1 MVQIAFLLC
10 VTWIG
15 DWTEFR
21 GSKADATA
29 IGPATP
35 LVWSDTENVSWKTE
49 LPGLGWSSPVIDDG
63 IVYLTTAVTSD
74 SEVSLRALAIDAS
87 NGKTRWDRE
96 IRKLDGIPAIHAKN
110 SHASPTPI
118 IRDDAIY
125 VHFGA
130 KGTAKLAKNGDI
142 IWTNTEL
149 DYPHVHGCGGSPI
162 LHDGKLLIVCDGGKD
177 PFVVALDASTGKIS
191 WNRPRRFKPSISHS
205 FVTPTVTVID
215 GKAQLF
221 APGPAHFAAYD
232 VATGEEL
239 WHVRAPGWSVVPQ
252 PVIGHG
258 MVFYNHDYDH
268 PELMAVKL
276 GGKGDVTET
285 HVVWR
290 IQRGAPST
298 PTPLLVGDELYFV
311 SDKGI
316 ASCVDAKT
324 GTQHWME
331 RLGGNFSAS
340 PVFANGQVLFLDE
353 DGHAFWVKPS
363 KTFEVTQ
370 RNEVT
375 GRTFATPA
383 FVDGAMYLRTDK
395 ALLKIAK

>member
-1 MVQIAFLLC
+1 MLQLAVLFC

-15 DWTEFR
+15 DWSAFR
-21 GSKADATA
+21 GSQADATA

-35 LVWSDTENVSWKTE
+35 LVWSDTENVVWKTE
-49 LPGLGWSSPVIDDG
+49 IPGLGWSSPVVAEG
-63 IVYLTTAVTSD
+63 VVYLTTALTKG
-74 SEVSLRALAIDAS
+74 SEVSLRTLAVDAS
-87 NGKTRWDRE
+87 TGKTRWDRE
-96 IRKLDGIPAIHAKN
+96 IRKLDGIPAIHTKN

-118 IRDDAIY
+118 VRGDAIY

-130 KGTAKLAKNGDI
+130 MGTAKLTKDGKI
-142 IWTNTEL
+142 VWTNTEL
-149 DYPHVHGCGGSPI
+149 NYPHVHGCGGSPI
-162 LHDGKLLIVCDGGKD
+162 LHEGKLLIVCDGGKD
-177 PFVVALDASTGKIS
+177 PFVVALDASTGKIA
-191 WNRPRRFKPSISHS
+191 WNRPRSFKPAISHS
-205 FVTPTVTVID
+205 FVTPTVSVVD
-215 GKAQLF
+215 GRAQLF

-232 VATGEEL
+232 VATGEEV

-252 PVIGHG
+252 PVVGHG

-276 GGKGDVTET
+276 GGKGDVTES

-340 PVFANGQVLFLDE
+340 PVFANGLVLFLDE
-353 DGHAFWVKPS
+353 DGHAHWISPS
-363 KTFEVTQ
+363 KTFKVAQ

-383 FVDGAMYLRTDK
+383 FVDGAMYMRTDK
-395 ALLKIAK
+395 TLLKIAN